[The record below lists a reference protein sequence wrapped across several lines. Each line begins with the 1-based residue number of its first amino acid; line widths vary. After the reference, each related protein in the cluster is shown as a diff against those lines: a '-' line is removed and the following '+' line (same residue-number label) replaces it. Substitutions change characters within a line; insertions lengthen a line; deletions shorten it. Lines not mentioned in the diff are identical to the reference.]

1 MTWQSIM
8 LELSEGE
15 AEALSEAL
23 LEAGAVSVAI
33 EDALAN
39 TADEVARYA
48 EPEWNA
54 PAGWQR
60 ARLEVLLAQDAQVDD
75 VLREAARTAG
85 VGPLPAPQR
94 RCIEDADWVRR
105 CQAQFAPL
113 SVGSRLW
120 IVPSWHDAPATGDAA
135 VLRIDP
141 GLAFGTG
148 SHPTT
153 RLVLAWLVQSP
164 THDAIRSQRV
174 LDYGCGSGILAIAAG
189 KLGAS
194 QVDAV
199 DTDPQALIATRENA
213 QRNAVA
219 LRALLP
225 DELPDGE
232 YDMVVANIL
241 ANPLIRLAPLF
252 AVRVRRAGR
261 LALSGLLEHQADEV
275 IAAYAPAFDARIAA
289 REDGWVLVEATRR

>member
-1 MTWQSIM
+1 MPWQSIT
-8 LELSEGE
+8 LELAEGE

-33 EDALAN
+33 EDALAD
-39 TADEVARYA
+39 TAEEVARYA
-48 EPEWNA
+48 EPEWDA
-54 PAGWQR
+54 PVGWQR
-60 ARLEVLLAQDAQVDD
+60 TRLEVLLAQDAQVDE
-75 VLREAARTAG
+75 VLRDAARAAG
-85 VGPLPAPQR
+85 IDHLPAPQR
-94 RCIEDADWVRR
+94 RCIGDADWVQR

-113 SVGSRLW
+113 AVGSRLW
-120 IVPSWHDAPATGDAA
+120 IVPSWHDAPAAGSAA

-153 RLVLAWLVQSP
+153 RLVLAWLAQSL
-164 THDAIRSQRV
+164 THDAIRPQRV

-199 DTDPQALIATRENA
+199 DTDPQALVATRENA

-225 DELPDGE
+225 DELPDGK

-252 AVRVRRAGR
+252 AARVRRAGR
-261 LALSGLLEHQADEV
+261 LALSGLLEYQADEV
-275 IAAYAPAFDARIAA
+275 IAAYASAFDARIAA
-289 REDGWVLVEATRR
+289 HEDGWALIEATRR